1 MYREAARFF
10 PGVPVAR
17 LKSRYAEKKA
27 KTRHWTLADVYPLLT
42 HLMEQDERLRS
53 CIADYEEEKWK
64 HVAGKMGLGIKVVKT
79 RARVLGIK

>member
-42 HLMEQDERLRS
+42 HLME
-53 CIADYEEEKWK
+53 
-64 HVAGKMGLGIKVVKT
+64 
-79 RARVLGIK
+79 